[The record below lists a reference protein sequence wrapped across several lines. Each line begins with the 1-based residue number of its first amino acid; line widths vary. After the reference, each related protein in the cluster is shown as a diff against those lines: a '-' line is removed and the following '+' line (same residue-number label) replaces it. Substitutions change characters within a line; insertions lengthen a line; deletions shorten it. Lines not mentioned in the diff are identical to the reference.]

1 MENKV
6 NGKMKIKEILIISIW
21 CIISSLLFAIAVKCF
36 IQMPG
41 VNMLA
46 GGASGVALIISK
58 LSTRIGM
65 DENIVYSVCYVLINL
80 PLFYMAFKRIGKWY
94 TYFTILSVVVASIL
108 NAIIPQEI
116 FNFMKLSA
124 ENDKLLIAIF
134 AGVLTGLSTGLGL
147 KVGASG
153 GGVDIII
160 TYMGMKNGKQVGMY
174 NFWINASILV
184 IGGILFKEWGAML
197 YTIIYIFVS
206 SQVVDVIYRRHNKKL
221 LKIVT
226 RLKDEMNTMLIQNS
240 THGVTV
246 FECTGAYTGE
256 SKYEL
261 DTVVL
266 EDEVKDLLVK
276 IHTIDPSAFISIVD
290 VSTVKGL
297 FRMPEYK

>member
-1 MENKV
+1 MSKKAQRND
-6 NGKMKIKEILIISIW
+6 KIKEILRISIW

-36 IQMPG
+36 IQIPG

-46 GGASGVALIISK
+46 GGASGVALIISR
-58 LSTRIGM
+58 LSARLGM
-65 DENIVYSVCYVLINL
+65 DENIVYSACYILINL
-80 PLFYMAFKRIGKWY
+80 PIFYLAFKRIGKWY

-108 NAIIPQEI
+108 NAIIPQEL
-116 FNFMKLSA
+116 FNFMNLSA

-134 AGVLTGLSTGLGL
+134 AGVLTGLSTGIGL

-153 GGVDIII
+153 GGVDVII
-160 TYMGMKNGKQVGMY
+160 TFMGMKHGKQVGMY
-174 NFWINASILV
+174 NFWINGAILV
-184 IGGILFKEWGAML
+184 AGGVIFGEWAAML

-206 SQVVDVIYRRHNKKL
+206 SYVVDIVYRRHNKKL
-221 LKIVT
+221 MKIVT
-226 RLKDEMNTMLIQNS
+226 KMKDEMSQMLISNS

-256 SKYEL
+256 HKYEL

-266 EDEVKDLLVK
+266 EEEVKELLIK
-276 IHTIDPSAFISIVD
+276 IHTVDPTAFISIVD